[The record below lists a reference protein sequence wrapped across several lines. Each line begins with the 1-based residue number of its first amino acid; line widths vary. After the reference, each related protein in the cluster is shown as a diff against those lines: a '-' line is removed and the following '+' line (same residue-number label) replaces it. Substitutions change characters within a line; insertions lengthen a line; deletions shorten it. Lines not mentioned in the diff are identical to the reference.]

1 MRSTSTSALRQ
12 SGVLG
17 IPVLKTQSIALLAVQ
32 HRWSQFLQGRTWI
45 CCEASFQIIRGGVK
59 YNSNG
64 YAISLLSVYSV
75 WCSVFLKDAPYSWK
89 LPNVCWKGCWNMNV
103 NHHLWA
109 WYPDSFK
116 LLKNICMTYP
126 TKCINQVLSVVRI
139 SSMMM
144 FTARPRWSEQLSF
157 SRNISCRQ
165 LWLSSV
171 ARTKSNWFRWL
182 WLWIII
188 HTKSLGIPRTPK
200 YPSAQNPVRHA
211 MQPA

>member
-103 NHHLWA
+103 NHHLLA

-116 LLKNICMTYP
+116 LLKNICVAYP
-126 TKCINQVLSVVRI
+126 TKCIKSFLLSEFLPTKKNHGDVHSATIV
-139 SSMMM
+139 
-144 FTARPRWSEQLSF
+144 FQQEYLLQTALTL
-157 SRNISCRQ
+157 ICC
-165 LWLSSV
+165 
-171 ARTKSNWFRWL
+171 
-182 WLWIII
+182 
-188 HTKSLGIPRTPK
+188 
-200 YPSAQNPVRHA
+200 
-211 MQPA
+211 

>member
-1 MRSTSTSALRQ
+1 
-12 SGVLG
+12 
-17 IPVLKTQSIALLAVQ
+17 
-32 HRWSQFLQGRTWI
+32 
-45 CCEASFQIIRGGVK
+45 
-59 YNSNG
+59 
-64 YAISLLSVYSV
+64 
-75 WCSVFLKDAPYSWK
+75 
-89 LPNVCWKGCWNMNV
+89 MNV

-126 TKCINQVLSVVRI
+126 TKCIKSFLLSEFLSTKKIMV
-139 SSMMM
+139 M
-144 FTARPRWSEQLSF
+144 FTAQQLSF

-200 YPSAQNPVRHA
+200 YPTAQNPVRHA
-211 MQPA
+211 MQPAQNPPRGNCTKNSAGQKWSWPEQETVQKPFIKYWNRVSPFCNIL

>member
-126 TKCINQVLSVVRI
+126 TKWIKSFLLSEFLSWWCSQCLLVDLNNCLSAGISLADSSDSHLLLGQNQIGLDDYG
-139 SSMMM
+139 
-144 FTARPRWSEQLSF
+144 SE
-157 SRNISCRQ
+157 
-165 LWLSSV
+165 
-171 ARTKSNWFRWL
+171 
-182 WLWIII
+182 
-188 HTKSLGIPRTPK
+188 
-200 YPSAQNPVRHA
+200 
-211 MQPA
+211 

>member
-1 MRSTSTSALRQ
+1 M
-12 SGVLG
+12 
-17 IPVLKTQSIALLAVQ
+17 
-32 HRWSQFLQGRTWI
+32 
-45 CCEASFQIIRGGVK
+45 
-59 YNSNG
+59 Y
-64 YAISLLSVYSV
+64 
-75 WCSVFLKDAPYSWK
+75 
-89 LPNVCWKGCWNMNV
+89 
-103 NHHLWA
+103 
-109 WYPDSFK
+109 
-116 LLKNICMTYP
+116 
-126 TKCINQVLSVVRI
+126 QVLSVVRI
-139 SSMMM
+139 SIMMM

-211 MQPA
+211 MQPAQNPPRGNCTKNSAGQKWSWPEQETVQKPNFIKYWSRVSPFCKIRLGREKYFALHKLEQNQHEPWNLPPQEICMWEESRSQNEEIVDIMLA